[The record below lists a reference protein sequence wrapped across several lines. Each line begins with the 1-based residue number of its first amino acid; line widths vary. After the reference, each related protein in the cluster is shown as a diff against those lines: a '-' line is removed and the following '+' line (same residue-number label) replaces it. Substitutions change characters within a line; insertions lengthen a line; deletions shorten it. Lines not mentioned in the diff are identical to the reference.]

1 MSKPAL
7 GRGLDSLMKP
17 SAGEPAQTVRITV
30 SANDAPGLRQFLNR
44 RAETNATGEAE
55 PEPPATQP
63 SVSSVDREFTPTWI
77 GAVLLAADAVV
88 VGLSAVLLAQGQ
100 SLPLQAIGCAGIVAG
115 AVLGVLGVSLWSR
128 SR

>member
-30 SANDAPGLRQFLNR
+30 PANDAPGLRQFLNR
-44 RAETNATGEAE
+44 RAEANTHVEAE
-55 PEPPATQP
+55 SEAPAAQP
-63 SVSSVDREFTPTWI
+63 SIPSEARETTPVWI
-77 GAVLLAADAVV
+77 GAVLLADDAVV